1 MKRAMQ
7 IFAGYALTFMI
18 LFAMAVVGG
27 IESGELLP

>member
-7 IFAGYALTFMI
+7 TLAAYAGVFVV